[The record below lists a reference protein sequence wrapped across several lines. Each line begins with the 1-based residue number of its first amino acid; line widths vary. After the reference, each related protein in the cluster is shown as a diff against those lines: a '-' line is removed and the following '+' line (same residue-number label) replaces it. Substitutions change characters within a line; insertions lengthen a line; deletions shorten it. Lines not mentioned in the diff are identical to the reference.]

1 MNNYRLYFMTTNGK
15 HIESFAPIEAP
26 GDAAAIEVAKLYQ
39 GRYPIELW
47 WRTRKVGMFAA
58 LATQC

>member
-1 MNNYRLYFMTTNGK
+1 MTTNGK